1 MNSDK
6 EMTWKEKYFRG
17 KKEPSAAVG
26 IICIFFVITALIIW
40 SILIFVE
47 PSWCFPERFANL
59 LENQKCSIDNKR
71 LFGTSLFFAVIV
83 TTIITAIWLVISRH
97 YK

>member
-17 KKEPSAAVG
+17 KKEPSTVVG
-26 IICIFFVITALIIW
+26 IICIIFVIIALIIW

-47 PSWCFPERFANL
+47 PSWCL
-59 LENQKCSIDNKR
+59 DCKLNQKCIDNKR
-71 LFGTSLFFAVIV
+71 LFGTSLLLAVIV
-83 TTIITAIWLVISRH
+83 TTIITAIWLVVSRH